1 MIINWEDNEGN
12 LYEAKLYGHQDY
24 PHAILKVW
32 SRKNRKSSKAGVHS
46 VLYEREGNI
55 NLSDLSVSLA
65 KKAREY
71 GCPYEKADEIMKH
84 GFYRYKDGQIP

>member
-1 MIINWEDNEGN
+1 
-12 LYEAKLYGHQDY
+12 
-24 PHAILKVW
+24 
-32 SRKNRKSSKAGVHS
+32 
-46 VLYEREGNI
+46 LYEREGNI